1 MNHRKTW
8 SHLHLSFESLLNYL
22 SFESLLNY
30 GLLNHLSFESLLNYG
45 LLNHLSFES
54 LLNYGLPI
62 HWNGYLMSCSGD
74 CKKYSCDLSCLGG

>member
-8 SHLHLSFESLLNYL
+8 NHLHLSFGSLLNY
-22 SFESLLNY
+22 
-30 GLLNHLSFESLLNYG
+30 LSFESLLNYG

-74 CKKYSCDLSCLGG
+74 CKKCFCDLNCLGD